1 MTQQSDLLNDLF
13 PAAKDTPLPE
23 QSFTPQTLRM
33 MRAIAQL
40 EPVSPGFLS
49 VLLQLLEVKAAHL
62 NYFRGPIIVGK
73 SAWTN
78 LDVVAKLRPAVMQER
93 FLHILDEVEQGTLT
107 ETITSAEIVCALQ
120 PLTLVSPLSRDY
132 ADLCVWAFNQV
143 LNRHPSLF
151 GAEAVQSFRADDYRI
166 EFRRIEPVY
175 KELSI
180 QIRRKV
186 VKLAPKRE
194 RSQPTKSNVTDAAL
208 INQLTTD
215 EMPRLLQ
222 QSLF

>member
-1 MTQQSDLLNDLF
+1 MTQQSDLLNALF
-13 PAAKDTPLPE
+13 PGAKNIPLPE
-23 QSFTPQTLRM
+23 PSFTPQTLRM
-33 MRAIAQL
+33 IRAIAQL

-49 VLLQLLEVKAAHL
+49 ILLQLLDVKAAHL

-73 SAWTN
+73 SEWTN
-78 LDVVAKLRPAVMQER
+78 LDVIAKLRPAVMQER
-93 FLHILDEVEQGTLT
+93 FLHILNEVEQGTLT
-107 ETITSAEIVCALQ
+107 ETITPAEIVCAQQ

-132 ADLCVWAFNQV
+132 ADLCVWAFDQV
-143 LNRHPSLF
+143 LNRHPTLF
-151 GAEAVQSFRADDYRI
+151 GAEAVQSFMADDYPI
-166 EFRRIEPVY
+166 EFRRIEHVY

-194 RSQPTKSNVTDAAL
+194 RSQSTKSSATDSTI

>member
-1 MTQQSDLLNDLF
+1 MTQQSDLLNALF
-13 PAAKDTPLPE
+13 PVAKDTPLPE
-23 QSFTPQTLRM
+23 ESFTPQTLGM

-49 VLLQLLEVKAAHL
+49 VLLQLLDVKAAHL

-73 SAWTN
+73 SEWTN
-78 LDVVAKLRPAVMQER
+78 LDVIAKLQPAVMQER
-93 FLHILDEVEQGTLT
+93 FLHILDEVEQGNLT
-107 ETITSAEIVCALQ
+107 ETITPAEIVCALQ
-120 PLTLVSPLSRDY
+120 PLTLVAPLSRDY

-143 LNRHPSLF
+143 LNRHPTLF
-151 GAEAVQSFRADDYRI
+151 GAEAAQSFMADAHQI
-166 EFRRIEPVY
+166 EFRRIEHVY

-194 RSQPTKSNVTDAAL
+194 RSPSAKTSSTDSAV
-208 INQLTTD
+208 INRLEAN